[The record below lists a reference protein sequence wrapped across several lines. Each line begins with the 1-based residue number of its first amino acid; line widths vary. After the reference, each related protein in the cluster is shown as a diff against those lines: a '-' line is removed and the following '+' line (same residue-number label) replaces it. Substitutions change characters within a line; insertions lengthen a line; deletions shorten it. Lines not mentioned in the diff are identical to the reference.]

1 MNVKP
6 LIKDEMLVVRVTSAF
21 KAMLQRA
28 AKQEHRPL
36 GNLVEHVLLD
46 WLKQRGVQVRG
57 SGEPS
62 AQSSRRGRSP
72 RRQQGEGI
80 SADASDAPRERGG
93 TRASRT
99 RSGTRSVHAK

>member
-6 LIKDEMLVVRVTSAF
+6 LIKDEMLVIRVTSAF
-21 KAMLQRA
+21 KATLQRVA
-28 AKQEHRPL
+28 NEEHRPL
-36 GNLVEHVLLD
+36 GNLVEHVLLG
-46 WLKQRGVQVRG
+46 WLAQRGVEVSQG
-57 SGEPS
+57 GEPS

-72 RRQQGEGI
+72 RGQQGEGI

-99 RSGTRSVHAK
+99 RSSTRNVRAK